1 MVCGAEGGAACAR
14 ACEAGG
20 PLRFVPLLIRVNMT
34 VVSLPLLQQI
44 FGSQE
49 ETSHTHSGNQEKTVY
64 CTPVLAQQSHLQ
76 SLSPEPW
83 HRPPFMV
90 GMVGSCVTKEKREG
104 ALISG
109 APRTVG
115 GQLVDTGG
123 KPDYRNQKHAR
134 GVSSLGHLAGPFYL
148 VFAGF
153 SSHSDVN

>member
-1 MVCGAEGGAACAR
+1 M
-14 ACEAGG
+14 
-20 PLRFVPLLIRVNMT
+20 
-34 VVSLPLLQQI
+34 LQQI
-44 FGSQE
+44 LSAQE
-49 ETSHTHSGNQEKTVY
+49 ETSHTQSGNQENTVY
-64 CTPVLAQQSHLQ
+64 RTPVLAQQSHLQ

-123 KPDYRNQKHAR
+123 KPEYRSQKHAR
-134 GVSSLGHLAGPFYL
+134 GVSSLGHLAGPFHL
-148 VFAGF
+148 AFTSF
-153 SSHSDVN
+153 PS